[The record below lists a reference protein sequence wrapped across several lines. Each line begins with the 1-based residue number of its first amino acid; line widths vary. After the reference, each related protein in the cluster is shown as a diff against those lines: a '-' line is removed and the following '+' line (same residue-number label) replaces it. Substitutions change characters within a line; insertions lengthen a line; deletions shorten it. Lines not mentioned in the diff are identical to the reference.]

1 VAFFSQVD
9 IDTVLRKEVNI
20 QCTHPNGE
28 AIAPGEAFSIEKI
41 IEFTGG
47 TLQKA
52 VSKEGRKSKND
63 LQKLEAAEC

>member
-28 AIAPGEAFSIEKI
+28 AISPGEAFSIEKI

-47 TLQKA
+47 TLRKA
-52 VSKEGRKSKND
+52 GSKEDRKTKNYF
-63 LQKLEAAEC
+63 